1 MNADRRENFTQPLP
15 NGAAF
20 EMIFV
25 EGGAFLMGSEEERAF
40 SWEKPAHRVELKPFW
55 IGQHPVTQSLW
66 EAVMGAGSNPS
77 NFKGNN
83 RPVERVSWY
92 DAAVFCNALNEQCGY
107 EPCYFSD
114 EAFQKPYGKT
124 ASGYTLPNEGPVH
137 QKSHIKNR
145 TSQISPAHR
154 QPNKPPVHQTS
165 QIPNQKSKILPG
177 YRLPTEAEWEY
188 AARGGPSPEG
198 RPRYAYAGGDKLDEV
213 GWYDDN
219 SHRETKPVGLKLPN
233 ELGLCDMSG
242 NVWEWCEDQWRDNY
256 KGAPGDGSAWVD
268 KEQGAYR
275 VSRGGGWNFSAGG
288 CRCAYRSSW
297 LPRSRSYDLGF
308 RLVWVSPSVHPVK

>member
-1 MNADRRENFTQPLP
+1 MERQLP
-15 NGAAF
+15 ATPCQTRVPY
-20 EMIFV
+20 I
-25 EGGAFLMGSEEERAF
+25 
-40 SWEKPAHRVELKPFW
+40 KKIAH
-55 IGQHPVTQSLW
+55 Q
-66 EAVMGAGSNPS
+66 
-77 NFKGNN
+77 
-83 RPVERVSWY
+83 
-92 DAAVFCNALNEQCGY
+92 
-107 EPCYFSD
+107 
-114 EAFQKPYGKT
+114 
-124 ASGYTLPNEGPVH
+124 
-137 QKSHIKNR
+137 NR
-145 TSQISPAHR
+145 TSQISPPTAS
-154 QPNKPPVHQTS
+154 PTS
-165 QIPNQKSKILPG
+165 PRTSNIANPKSKIKILPG

-188 AARGGPSPEG
+188 AARGNLVPKAPPLRLRLS
-198 RPRYAYAGGDKLDEV
+198 GDKLDEV

-242 NVWEWCEDQWRDNY
+242 NVWEWCEDQWHDNY